1 MISIQVACI
10 AYFEIYET
18 YHLKSVLFIWKNCVP
33 CITHGENK
41 SVTNYALIVLTF
53 INVLHTATGG
63 ICWFQKSKE
72 DLCRNYLSLNMSKE
86 ECCSISDIPSVSW
99 SPHDRPSSGKLFYW
113 EALVGGAPECYRCHN
128 SCDSIT
134 CPKDKV
140 CRMRK
145 ERPKCVCKPRCPTV
159 VKMKGS
165 LCGTDGRNYKNYCRL
180 LKHNCKRNRETE
192 IAYFGK
198 CKIRG
203 LIRNVAIHLFKFV
216 VCTETSIEY
225 IRYYMHVL
233 LYKAYVTIWVNSKC
247 QSILVFYIA
256 FSTRAVSFI
265 LNLVFKVKDCLYD
278 PNSNLNHSFLLTE
291 ILKTSC
297 KMVKCMNG
305 KRCLEDQDGLPR
317 CAKCVTT
324 CKSNAKAEPV
334 CGSNNV
340 TYDSVCHLRVAVCLQ
355 GLRIRAAYNGRCCGG
370 ATCDNVVCPM
380 GFTCLKQ
387 LNTNTPQCVDC
398 RETECK
404 KSKKKVCGT
413 DGHTYKNNCELR
425 RISCKKKIA
434 VYTKSHGSC
443 KKRNHTCKR
452 CRRKRKR
459 RFRKKQ
465 LLRSFLRQNVM
476 RKLKEN
482 KSNSV
487 PIKPVKLVQ
496 IVRKSGKEII
506 GTDADFG

>member
-1 MISIQVACI
+1 MEKIRVSLT
-10 AYFEIYET
+10 YFF
-18 YHLKSVLFIWKNCVP
+18 HLK
-33 CITHGENK
+33 
-41 SVTNYALIVLTF
+41 YALIVLTF

-198 CKIRG
+198 C
-203 LIRNVAIHLFKFV
+203 
-216 VCTETSIEY
+216 
-225 IRYYMHVL
+225 
-233 LYKAYVTIWVNSKC
+233 
-247 QSILVFYIA
+247 
-256 FSTRAVSFI
+256 
-265 LNLVFKVKDCLYD
+265 
-278 PNSNLNHSFLLTE
+278 
-291 ILKTSC
+291 KTSC